1 MGINMCSKKI
11 RNLILCLSLALSLHA
26 EENTAQENTTEEN
39 MIEENTPKDV
49 PILLEEKR
57 TQTLELNEEKKEV
70 AKRVDEKSLLEEIH
84 KKKRQLYMLK
94 GELHEKNESILFQ
107 RMAKNKSGFF
117 IGVILGDIGV
127 SAHSNARSYESFEP
141 LNNIQASPLL
151 YGLRSGYQKYFANG
165 ISALRFYGEYLGG
178 AMKGFK
184 SDSLASYQTA
194 SLNIDL
200 LMDKPIDKEK
210 RFALG
215 IFGGVGVGWNGMY
228 QNLKEIKG
236 YSQPNAF
243 GLVLNLGVSMTLNL
257 KHRFELALKMPPLKE
272 TSQTFLYYFK
282 STNIYYISY
291 NYLL

>member
-11 RNLILCLSLALSLHA
+11 RNFILCFGFILSLHA
-26 EENTAQENTTEEN
+26 EENTTQENTTEEN
-39 MIEENTPKDV
+39 MIKENPPKDA

-57 TQTLELNEEKKEV
+57 AQTLEFEENKEV
-70 AKRVDEKSLLEEIH
+70 KKNIDEKSLLEEIH

-94 GELHEKNESILFQ
+94 GELHEKNEAILFQ
-107 RMAKNKSGFF
+107 QMAKNKSGFF

-127 SAHSNARSYESFEP
+127 SAHSYEKFE
-141 LNNIQASPLL
+141 LLSNIQASPLL

-184 SDSLASYQTA
+184 SDSLVSYQTA

-228 QNLKEIKG
+228 QNLKEVKG

-272 TSQTFLYYFK
+272 TSKETSQTFLYYFK

>member
-1 MGINMCSKKI
+1 MCSRKI
-11 RNLILCLSLALSLHA
+11 RNLILCFGFILGLHA
-26 EENTAQENTTEEN
+26 EENTAQENMTEEN
-39 MIEENTPKDV
+39 MIKENTPKDA

-57 TQTLELNEEKKEV
+57 AQTLEFEENKEAKKNI
-70 AKRVDEKSLLEEIH
+70 DEKSLLEEIH

-94 GELHEKNESILFQ
+94 GELHEKNESLLFQ
-107 RMAKNKSGFF
+107 QMAKNKSGFF

-127 SAHSNARSYESFEP
+127 SAHSYEKFE
-141 LNNIQASPLL
+141 LLSNIQASPLL

>member
-1 MGINMCSKKI
+1 MCSKKI
-11 RNLILCLSLALSLHA
+11 RNLILCFGFMLGLHA
-26 EENTAQENTTEEN
+26 EENTAQESMTEEN
-39 MIEENTPKDV
+39 MIKENTPKDA

-57 TQTLELNEEKKEV
+57 AQTLEFEENKEAKK
-70 AKRVDEKSLLEEIH
+70 KIDEKSLLEEIH

-107 RMAKNKSGFF
+107 QMAKNKSGFF

-127 SAHSNARSYESFEP
+127 SAHSYEKFE
-141 LNNIQASPLL
+141 LLSNIQASPLL

-184 SDSLASYQTA
+184 SDSLVSYQTA

>member
-1 MGINMCSKKI
+1 MCSKKI
-11 RNLILCLSLALSLHA
+11 RNLILCFGFMLGLHA
-26 EENTAQENTTEEN
+26 EENTTQENTTEEN
-39 MIEENTPKDV
+39 MIKENTPKDAPV
-49 PILLEEKR
+49 LLEEKR
-57 TQTLELNEEKKEV
+57 AQTLEFEENKEAKKNI
-70 AKRVDEKSLLEEIH
+70 DEKSLLEEIH

-117 IGVILGDIGV
+117 IGVILGDIGIN
-127 SAHSNARSYESFEP
+127 AHSYEKFE
-141 LNNIQASPLL
+141 LLSNIQASPLL

>member
-1 MGINMCSKKI
+1 MCSKKI
-11 RNLILCLSLALSLHA
+11 RNLILCFGFILGLRA
-26 EENTAQENTTEEN
+26 EENTAQENMTEEN
-39 MIEENTPKDV
+39 MIKENTPKDA

-57 TQTLELNEEKKEV
+57 AQTLEFEENKEAKKNI
-70 AKRVDEKSLLEEIH
+70 DEKSLLEEIH

-117 IGVILGDIGV
+117 IGVILGDIGIN
-127 SAHSNARSYESFEP
+127 AHPYEKFEL

-178 AMKGFK
+178 AMKGFR

>member
-1 MGINMCSKKI
+1 MCSKKI
-11 RNLILCLSLALSLHA
+11 RNFILCFGFILSLHA

-39 MIEENTPKDV
+39 MIEENTPKDA

-57 TQTLELNEEKKEV
+57 AQTLEFKENKEAKKNI
-70 AKRVDEKSLLEEIH
+70 DEKSLLEEIH

-94 GELHEKNESILFQ
+94 GELHEKNEAILFQ
-107 RMAKNKSGFF
+107 QMAKNKSGFF

-127 SAHSNARSYESFEP
+127 SAHSYEKFE
-141 LNNIQASPLL
+141 LLSNIQASPLL

-228 QNLKEIKG
+228 QNLKEVKG

>member
-1 MGINMCSKKI
+1 MCSKKI
-11 RNLILCLSLALSLHA
+11 RNLILCFGFMLGLHA
-26 EENTAQENTTEEN
+26 EENTAQESMTEEN
-39 MIEENTPKDV
+39 LIKENTPKDA

-57 TQTLELNEEKKEV
+57 TQTLEFEENKEAKKNI
-70 AKRVDEKSLLEEIH
+70 DEKSLLEEIH

-107 RMAKNKSGFF
+107 QMAKNKSGFF

-127 SAHSNARSYESFEP
+127 SAHSCEKFEP
-141 LNNIQASPLL
+141 LSNIQASPLL

-228 QNLKEIKG
+228 QNLKEVKG

>member
-1 MGINMCSKKI
+1 MCSKKI
-11 RNLILCLSLALSLHA
+11 RNLILCFGFMLGLHA
-26 EENTAQENTTEEN
+26 EENTAQENMT
-39 MIEENTPKDV
+39 EENTPKDA

-57 TQTLELNEEKKEV
+57 AQTLEFEENKEAKKNI
-70 AKRVDEKSLLEEIH
+70 DEKSLLEEIH

-107 RMAKNKSGFF
+107 QMAKNKSGFF

-127 SAHSNARSYESFEP
+127 SAHPYEKFEL

>member
-1 MGINMCSKKI
+1 MCSKKI
-11 RNLILCLSLALSLHA
+11 RNLILCFGFMLGLHA
-26 EENTAQENTTEEN
+26 EENTAQENMT
-39 MIEENTPKDV
+39 EENTPKDA

-57 TQTLELNEEKKEV
+57 TQTLEFEEEKGT
-70 AKRVDEKSLLEEIH
+70 AKKIDEKSLLEEIH

-127 SAHSNARSYESFEP
+127 SAHSYEKFEP
-141 LNNIQASPLL
+141 LSNIQASPLL

-228 QNLKEIKG
+228 QNLKEVKG

>member
-1 MGINMCSKKI
+1 MCSKKI
-11 RNLILCLSLALSLHA
+11 RNLILCFGFILSLRA
-26 EENTAQENTTEEN
+26 EENIAKENITKTNTTEEN
-39 MIEENTPKDV
+39 TSKDA
-49 PILLEEKR
+49 PILLEEKHA
-57 TQTLELNEEKKEV
+57 QTLELKEENKEAKKNI
-70 AKRVDEKSLLEEIH
+70 DEKSLLEEIH

-127 SAHSNARSYESFEP
+127 SAHSYEKFE
-141 LNNIQASPLL
+141 LLSNIQASPLL

>member
-1 MGINMCSKKI
+1 MCSKKI
-11 RNLILCLSLALSLHA
+11 RSLILCFGFILGLCA
-26 EENTAQENTTEEN
+26 EENTAQESMTEEN
-39 MIEENTPKDV
+39 MIKENTHKDA

-57 TQTLELNEEKKEV
+57 AQTLEFEENKEATKKI
-70 AKRVDEKSLLEEIH
+70 DEKSLLEEIH

-117 IGVILGDIGV
+117 IGVILGDIGIN
-127 SAHSNARSYESFEP
+127 AHPYEKFEL

>member
-1 MGINMCSKKI
+1 MCSKKI
-11 RNLILCLSLALSLHA
+11 RNLILCFGFILGLNA
-26 EENTAQENTTEEN
+26 EENTAQENIT
-39 MIEENTPKDV
+39 EENTPKDA

-57 TQTLELNEEKKEV
+57 TQTLEFEENKEAKK
-70 AKRVDEKSLLEEIH
+70 KIDEKSLLEEIH

-107 RMAKNKSGFF
+107 QMAKNKSGFF
-117 IGVILGDIGV
+117 IGVILGDIGIN
-127 SAHSNARSYESFEP
+127 AHSYEKFEL

-228 QNLKEIKG
+228 QNLKEVKG

>member
-1 MGINMCSKKI
+1 MCSKKI
-11 RNLILCLSLALSLHA
+11 RNLILCFGFILSLHA
-26 EENTAQENTTEEN
+26 EENTAQESMTEEN
-39 MIEENTPKDV
+39 MIKENTPKDA

-57 TQTLELNEEKKEV
+57 AQTLEFEENKEAKKNI
-70 AKRVDEKSLLEEIH
+70 DEKSLLEEIH

-107 RMAKNKSGFF
+107 QMAKNKSGFF
-117 IGVILGDIGV
+117 IGVILGDIGIN
-127 SAHSNARSYESFEP
+127 AHPYEKFEP
-141 LNNIQASPLL
+141 LSNIQASPLL

-228 QNLKEIKG
+228 QNLKEVKG

>member
-1 MGINMCSKKI
+1 MCSKKI
-11 RNLILCLSLALSLHA
+11 RNLILCFGFILSLRA
-26 EENTAQENTTEEN
+26 EENTAQESMTEEN
-39 MIEENTPKDV
+39 TSKDA

-57 TQTLELNEEKKEV
+57 AQTLEFEEEKGT
-70 AKRVDEKSLLEEIH
+70 AKKIDEKSLLEEIH

-94 GELHEKNESILFQ
+94 GELHEKNESLLFQ
-107 RMAKNKSGFF
+107 QMAKSKSGFF

-127 SAHSNARSYESFEP
+127 SAHPYEKFEP
-141 LNNIQASPLL
+141 LSNIQASPLL

>member
-1 MGINMCSKKI
+1 MCSKKI
-11 RNLILCLSLALSLHA
+11 RNLILCFGFMLGLHA

-39 MIEENTPKDV
+39 MIKENPPKDA

-57 TQTLELNEEKKEV
+57 AQTLEFEENKEV
-70 AKRVDEKSLLEEIH
+70 KKNIDEKSLLEEIH

-107 RMAKNKSGFF
+107 QMAKNKSGFF
-117 IGVILGDIGV
+117 IGVILGDIGI
-127 SAHSNARSYESFEP
+127 NANPYEKFEP
-141 LNNIQASPLL
+141 LSNIQASPLL

>member
-11 RNLILCLSLALSLHA
+11 RNFILCFGFMLGLHA

-39 MIEENTPKDV
+39 MIKENTSKDA

-57 TQTLELNEEKKEV
+57 TQTLEFEENKEAKKNI
-70 AKRVDEKSLLEEIH
+70 DEKSLLEEIH

-107 RMAKNKSGFF
+107 QMAKNKSGFF
-117 IGVILGDIGV
+117 IGVILGDIGI
-127 SAHSNARSYESFEP
+127 NANPYEKFE
-141 LNNIQASPLL
+141 LLSNIQASPLL

>member
-1 MGINMCSKKI
+1 MCSKKI
-11 RNLILCLSLALSLHA
+11 RNLILCFGFMLGLHA
-26 EENTAQENTTEEN
+26 EENTAQENMTKEN
-39 MIEENTPKDV
+39 MIKENTPKDA

-57 TQTLELNEEKKEV
+57 AQTLEFEENKEV
-70 AKRVDEKSLLEEIH
+70 KKNIDEKSLLEEIH

-117 IGVILGDIGV
+117 IGVILGDIGIN
-127 SAHSNARSYESFEP
+127 AHPYEKFE
-141 LNNIQASPLL
+141 LLSNIQASPLL

>member
-1 MGINMCSKKI
+1 MCSKKI
-11 RNLILCLSLALSLHA
+11 RNLILCFGFILSLRA
-26 EENTAQENTTEEN
+26 EENTAQENMTEEN
-39 MIEENTPKDV
+39 TSKDA

-57 TQTLELNEEKKEV
+57 AQTLKLEEEKE
-70 AKRVDEKSLLEEIH
+70 AKKNIDEKSLLEEIH

-117 IGVILGDIGV
+117 IGVILGDIGIN
-127 SAHSNARSYESFEP
+127 AHPYEKFEL

-178 AMKGFK
+178 AMKGFR

>member
-1 MGINMCSKKI
+1 MLG
-11 RNLILCLSLALSLHA
+11 LHA
-26 EENTAQENTTEEN
+26 EENTAQENMTEEN
-39 MIEENTPKDV
+39 MIKENTSKDA

-57 TQTLELNEEKKEV
+57 TQTLEFEENKEAKKNI
-70 AKRVDEKSLLEEIH
+70 DEKSLLEEIH

-117 IGVILGDIGV
+117 IGAILGDIGIN
-127 SAHSNARSYESFEP
+127 AHPYEKFE
-141 LNNIQASPLL
+141 LLSNIQASPLL

>member
-1 MGINMCSKKI
+1 MCSKKI
-11 RNLILCLSLALSLHA
+11 RNLILCFGFILSLHA
-26 EENTAQENTTEEN
+26 EENTAQENMT
-39 MIEENTPKDV
+39 EENTPKDA

-57 TQTLELNEEKKEV
+57 TQTLEFEENKEAKKNI
-70 AKRVDEKSLLEEIH
+70 DEKSLLEEIH

-117 IGVILGDIGV
+117 IGVILGDIGIN
-127 SAHSNARSYESFEP
+127 AHPYEKFEL

>member
-1 MGINMCSKKI
+1 MCSKKI
-11 RNLILCLSLALSLHA
+11 RNLILCFGFILGLHA

-39 MIEENTPKDV
+39 MIKENPPKDA

-57 TQTLELNEEKKEV
+57 AQTLEFEENKEV
-70 AKRVDEKSLLEEIH
+70 KKNIDEKSLLEEIH

-107 RMAKNKSGFF
+107 QMAKNKSGFF

-127 SAHSNARSYESFEP
+127 STHSYEKFEP
-141 LNNIQASPLL
+141 LSNIQASPLL

-228 QNLKEIKG
+228 QNLKEVKG

>member
-1 MGINMCSKKI
+1 MCSKKI
-11 RNLILCLSLALSLHA
+11 RNFILCFGFILSLHA
-26 EENTAQENTTEEN
+26 EENTTQENTTEEN
-39 MIEENTPKDV
+39 MIKENPPKDA

-57 TQTLELNEEKKEV
+57 AQTLEFEENKEV
-70 AKRVDEKSLLEEIH
+70 KKNIDEKSLLEEIH

-94 GELHEKNESILFQ
+94 GELHEKNESLLFQ
-107 RMAKNKSGFF
+107 QMAKNKSGFF

-127 SAHSNARSYESFEP
+127 SAHSYEKFEL

-228 QNLKEIKG
+228 QNLKEVKG

>member
-1 MGINMCSKKI
+1 MCSKKI
-11 RNLILCLSLALSLHA
+11 RNLILCFGFVLSLHA
-26 EENTAQENTTEEN
+26 EENTAQESMTEEN
-39 MIEENTPKDV
+39 MIKENPPKDA

-57 TQTLELNEEKKEV
+57 AQTLELKEENEV
-70 AKRVDEKSLLEEIH
+70 AKKIDEKSLLEEIH

-94 GELHEKNESILFQ
+94 GELHEKNEAILFQ
-107 RMAKNKSGFF
+107 QMAKNKSGFF

-127 SAHSNARSYESFEP
+127 SAHPYEKFEP
-141 LNNIQASPLL
+141 LSNIQASPLL

-228 QNLKEIKG
+228 QNLKEVKG

>member
-1 MGINMCSKKI
+1 MCSKKI
-11 RNLILCLSLALSLHA
+11 RNLILCFGFILSLYA

-39 MIEENTPKDV
+39 MIKENTPKDA

-57 TQTLELNEEKKEV
+57 AQTLEFEENKEAKKNI
-70 AKRVDEKSLLEEIH
+70 DEKSLLEEIH

-107 RMAKNKSGFF
+107 QMAKNKSGFF

-127 SAHSNARSYESFEP
+127 SAHPYEKFEP
-141 LNNIQASPLL
+141 LSNIQASPLL

-228 QNLKEIKG
+228 QNLKEVKG

>member
-1 MGINMCSKKI
+1 MCSKKI
-11 RNLILCLSLALSLHA
+11 RNFILCFGFMLNLHA
-26 EENTAQENTTEEN
+26 EENTAQENMTEEN
-39 MIEENTPKDV
+39 TSKDA
-49 PILLEEKR
+49 PILLEEKHA
-57 TQTLELNEEKKEV
+57 QTLEFEENKEAKK
-70 AKRVDEKSLLEEIH
+70 KIDEKSLLEEIH

-127 SAHSNARSYESFEP
+127 SAHSYEKFEP
-141 LNNIQASPLL
+141 LSNIQASPLL

-228 QNLKEIKG
+228 QNLKEVKG

>member
-1 MGINMCSKKI
+1 MCSKKI
-11 RNLILCLSLALSLHA
+11 RNLILCFGFILSLRA
-26 EENTAQENTTEEN
+26 EENTAQESMT
-39 MIEENTPKDV
+39 EENTPKDA

-57 TQTLELNEEKKEV
+57 TQTLEFEENKEAKK
-70 AKRVDEKSLLEEIH
+70 KIDEKSLLEEIH

-117 IGVILGDIGV
+117 IGVILGDIGIN
-127 SAHSNARSYESFEP
+127 AHPYEKFEL

-228 QNLKEIKG
+228 QNLKEVKG

>member
-1 MGINMCSKKI
+1 MCSKKI
-11 RNLILCLSLALSLHA
+11 RNLILCFGFILSLHA

-39 MIEENTPKDV
+39 MIKENTPKDA

-57 TQTLELNEEKKEV
+57 AQTLELKEEKGI
-70 AKRVDEKSLLEEIH
+70 AKKIDEKSLLEEIH

-107 RMAKNKSGFF
+107 QMAKNKSGFF
-117 IGVILGDIGV
+117 IGVILGDIGI
-127 SAHSNARSYESFEP
+127 NANPYEKFE
-141 LNNIQASPLL
+141 LLSNIQASPLL

>member
-1 MGINMCSKKI
+1 MCSKKI
-11 RNLILCLSLALSLHA
+11 RNFILCFGFILSLHA
-26 EENTAQENTTEEN
+26 EENTAQESMT
-39 MIEENTPKDV
+39 EENTPKDA
-49 PILLEEKR
+49 PILLGEKR
-57 TQTLELNEEKKEV
+57 AQTLEFEENKEAKKNI
-70 AKRVDEKSLLEEIH
+70 DEKSLLEEIH

-94 GELHEKNESILFQ
+94 GELHEKNEAILFQ
-107 RMAKNKSGFF
+107 QMAKNKSGFF

-127 SAHSNARSYESFEP
+127 SAHSYEKFE
-141 LNNIQASPLL
+141 LLSNIQASPLL

>member
-1 MGINMCSKKI
+1 MCSKKI
-11 RNLILCLSLALSLHA
+11 RNLILCFGFILSLHA
-26 EENTAQENTTEEN
+26 EESMIKENP
-39 MIEENTPKDV
+39 PKDA

-57 TQTLELNEEKKEV
+57 AQTLEFEENKEV
-70 AKRVDEKSLLEEIH
+70 KKNIDEKSLLEEIH

-94 GELHEKNESILFQ
+94 GELHEKNESLLFQ
-107 RMAKNKSGFF
+107 QMAKNKSGFF

-127 SAHSNARSYESFEP
+127 SAHSYESFEP

-228 QNLKEIKG
+228 QNLKEVKG

-272 TSQTFLYYFK
+272 ASQTFLYYFK

>member
-1 MGINMCSKKI
+1 MCSKKI
-11 RNLILCLSLALSLHA
+11 RNLILCFGFILSLRA

-39 MIEENTPKDV
+39 MIKENPPKDA

-57 TQTLELNEEKKEV
+57 AQTLEFEENKEAKKNI
-70 AKRVDEKSLLEEIH
+70 DEKSLLEEIH

-94 GELHEKNESILFQ
+94 GELHEKNEAILFQ
-107 RMAKNKSGFF
+107 QMAKNKSGFF
-117 IGVILGDIGV
+117 IGVILGDIGI
-127 SAHSNARSYESFEP
+127 NANPYEKFEP
-141 LNNIQASPLL
+141 LSNIQASPLL

>member
-1 MGINMCSKKI
+1 MCSKKI
-11 RNLILCLSLALSLHA
+11 RNFILCFGFILSLHA
-26 EENTAQENTTEEN
+26 EENNAQENTTEEN
-39 MIEENTPKDV
+39 MIKENPPKDA
-49 PILLEEKR
+49 PILLEEKH
-57 TQTLELNEEKKEV
+57 TQTLEFEENKEAKKNI
-70 AKRVDEKSLLEEIH
+70 DEKSLLEEIH

-94 GELHEKNESILFQ
+94 GELHEKNESLLFQ
-107 RMAKNKSGFF
+107 QMAKNKSGFF

-127 SAHSNARSYESFEP
+127 SAHSYEKFEP

>member
-1 MGINMCSKKI
+1 MCSKKI
-11 RNLILCLSLALSLHA
+11 RNFILCFGFILGLNA
-26 EENTAQENTTEEN
+26 EENTAQENMT
-39 MIEENTPKDV
+39 EENTPKDA

-57 TQTLELNEEKKEV
+57 TQTLEFEENKEAKK
-70 AKRVDEKSLLEEIH
+70 KIDEKSLLEEIH

-107 RMAKNKSGFF
+107 QMAKNKSGFF
-117 IGVILGDIGV
+117 IGVILGDIGIN
-127 SAHSNARSYESFEP
+127 AHAKSYESFEP
-141 LNNIQASPLL
+141 SSNIQASPLL

>member
-1 MGINMCSKKI
+1 MCSKKI
-11 RNLILCLSLALSLHA
+11 RNLILCFGFMLGLHA

-39 MIEENTPKDV
+39 MIKENTSKDA

-57 TQTLELNEEKKEV
+57 AQTLELNEEKKEV
-70 AKRVDEKSLLEEIH
+70 AKSVDEKSLLEEIH

-94 GELHEKNESILFQ
+94 GELHEKNESLLFQ
-107 RMAKNKSGFF
+107 QMAKNKSGFF
-117 IGVILGDIGV
+117 IGVILGDIGIN
-127 SAHSNARSYESFEP
+127 AHPYEKFE
-141 LNNIQASPLL
+141 LLSNIQASPLL

-228 QNLKEIKG
+228 QNLKEIRG

>member
-1 MGINMCSKKI
+1 MLG
-11 RNLILCLSLALSLHA
+11 LSA

-39 MIEENTPKDV
+39 MIKENTSKDA

-57 TQTLELNEEKKEV
+57 AQTLELNEEKKEV
-70 AKRVDEKSLLEEIH
+70 AKSVDEKSLLEEIH

-94 GELHEKNESILFQ
+94 GELHEKNESLLFQ
-107 RMAKNKSGFF
+107 QMAKNKSGFF

-127 SAHSNARSYESFEP
+127 SAHPNARSYESFES

-165 ISALRFYGEYLGG
+165 ISALRFYGEYSGG

>member
-11 RNLILCLSLALSLHA
+11 RNLILCFGFILGLNA
-26 EENTAQENTTEEN
+26 EENTAQENMT
-39 MIEENTPKDV
+39 EENTPKDA

-57 TQTLELNEEKKEV
+57 AQTLEFEENKEV
-70 AKRVDEKSLLEEIH
+70 KKNIDEKSLLEEIH

-94 GELHEKNESILFQ
+94 GELHEKNESLLFQ
-107 RMAKNKSGFF
+107 QMAKSKSGFF

-127 SAHSNARSYESFEP
+127 SAHSYEKFEP
-141 LNNIQASPLL
+141 LSNIQASPLL

-178 AMKGFK
+178 AMRGFK

>member
-1 MGINMCSKKI
+1 MCSKKI
-11 RNLILCLSLALSLHA
+11 RNLILCFGFILSLRA
-26 EENTAQENTTEEN
+26 EENITKESMTETNTT
-39 MIEENTPKDV
+39 EENTPKDA

-57 TQTLELNEEKKEV
+57 AQTLEFKEEKGI
-70 AKRVDEKSLLEEIH
+70 AKKIDEKSLLEEIH
-84 KKKRQLYMLK
+84 KKKHQLYMLK

-107 RMAKNKSGFF
+107 QMAKNKSGFF

-127 SAHSNARSYESFEP
+127 NANPYEKFEP
-141 LNNIQASPLL
+141 LSNIQASPLL

-228 QNLKEIKG
+228 QNLKEIRG

>member
-1 MGINMCSKKI
+1 MCSKKI
-11 RNLILCLSLALSLHA
+11 RNFILCFGFILGLNA
-26 EENTAQENTTEEN
+26 EENTAQENMT
-39 MIEENTPKDV
+39 EENTPKDA

-57 TQTLELNEEKKEV
+57 AQTLEFEENKEAKK
-70 AKRVDEKSLLEEIH
+70 KIDEKSLLEEIH

-107 RMAKNKSGFF
+107 QMAKNKSGFF

-127 SAHSNARSYESFEP
+127 SAHSYEKFEP
-141 LNNIQASPLL
+141 LSNIQASPLL

-228 QNLKEIKG
+228 QNLKEVKE

>member
-1 MGINMCSKKI
+1 MCSKKI
-11 RNLILCLSLALSLHA
+11 RNLILCFGFMLGLHA
-26 EENTAQENTTEEN
+26 EENTTQENMTEEN
-39 MIEENTPKDV
+39 MIKENTPKDA

-57 TQTLELNEEKKEV
+57 AQTLEIKEENEV
-70 AKRVDEKSLLEEIH
+70 AKKIDEKSLLEEIH

-117 IGVILGDIGV
+117 IGVILGDIGI
-127 SAHSNARSYESFEP
+127 NANSYEKFE
-141 LNNIQASPLL
+141 LLSNIQASPLL

>member
-1 MGINMCSKKI
+1 MCSKKI
-11 RNLILCLSLALSLHA
+11 RNFILCFGFILSLHA
-26 EENTAQENTTEEN
+26 EESMT
-39 MIEENTPKDV
+39 EENTPKDA

-57 TQTLELNEEKKEV
+57 AQTLEFEENKEV
-70 AKRVDEKSLLEEIH
+70 KKNIDEKSLLEEIH

-94 GELHEKNESILFQ
+94 GELHEKNESLLFQ
-107 RMAKNKSGFF
+107 QMAKSKSGFF

-127 SAHSNARSYESFEP
+127 SAHSYEKFEL

>member
-1 MGINMCSKKI
+1 M
-11 RNLILCLSLALSLHA
+11 LSLRA
-26 EENTAQENTTEEN
+26 EENTAQESMT
-39 MIEENTPKDV
+39 EENTPKDA

-57 TQTLELNEEKKEV
+57 ALEFEENKEAKKI
-70 AKRVDEKSLLEEIH
+70 DEKSLLEEIH

-117 IGVILGDIGV
+117 IGVILGDIGIN
-127 SAHSNARSYESFEP
+127 AHPNARSYESFEP
-141 LNNIQASPLL
+141 LSSIQASPLL

-228 QNLKEIKG
+228 QNLKEVKG